1 VSERVVIIG
10 GDAGGMAAVSQ
21 LRKGLPDA
29 EVVALERGHWTSY
42 SACGIPYVVGGVVT
56 GGVERLVART
66 PEAHRAAG
74 TDVRIGHEAVA
85 IDLDAGEVHVA
96 TADAET
102 YRLGYDQLLIAT
114 GGTPIRPPLPG
125 IDLPFVHG
133 VQTLDDGADL
143 LCHAEADCQR
153 VVVVGSGYIGLEIA
167 EAFVERG
174 CTATVVERAAQPM
187 RTLDPDMGELVA
199 EAMVAHGIDLR
210 CQVDVVGFEPGVV
223 RTSAGPVEADLVV
236 LGIGVALSGWISS
249 VTGML
254 IATFVMSVGFHY
266 FETINKSLQLQLLP
280 KAEAPALIGRI
291 NSAGAA
297 AQFTTYAALAL
308 AGLIGWQVSRSSYDG
323 IFLLIGT
330 LCVVLTAIAFWFFGK
345 FQGPVPQRKELILRQ
360 RYWLYYAMTF
370 MSGARRQLFFA
381 FGGFLLVKKF
391 GFTVFDTAKLML
403 VTSLLNTLLAPQL
416 GKLVKLYGE
425 RRSIMFENA
434 VLIAVFAGYALTN
447 DWRVAAAL
455 FVIDGVFF
463 TLILAQATYFQK
475 IADPADVASTVSVAF
490 TINHIAAVAIPVSFG
505 LIGQNVN
512 YSIIFWLGCGIASTS
527 FLLSFLVPR
536 HAQPG
541 FETTLGGSARVQP
554 AE

>member
-1 VSERVVIIG
+1 MQ
-10 GDAGGMAAVSQ
+10 D
-21 LRKGLPDA
+21 K
-29 EVVALERGHWTSY
+29 
-42 SACGIPYVVGGVVT
+42 
-56 GGVERLVART
+56 
-66 PEAHRAAG
+66 
-74 TDVRIGHEAVA
+74 
-85 IDLDAGEVHVA
+85 VA
-96 TADAET
+96 TPVAPTVNLLGWGGAVHFLMALHFINWIGFAGWNAMLHNYTIEK
-102 YRLGYDQLLIAT
+102 LGYGWFEAGLTQTVREIPGFLAFTAVLWLLWF
-114 GGTPIRPPLPG
+114 RE
-125 IDLPFVHG
+125 
-133 VQTLDDGADL
+133 QT
-143 LCHAEADCQR
+143 
-153 VVVVGSGYIGLEIA
+153 
-167 EAFVERG
+167 
-174 CTATVVERAAQPM
+174 
-187 RTLDPDMGELVA
+187 VA
-199 EAMVAHGIDLR
+199 YVSLI
-210 CQVDVVGFEPGVV
+210 
-223 RTSAGPVEADLVV
+223 V

-297 AQFTTYAALAL
+297 AQFTTYGTLAL

-323 IFLLIGT
+323 IFLFIGT
-330 LCVVLTAIAFWFFGK
+330 LCAVLTAFAFWFFGR

-434 VLIAVFAGYALTN
+434 VLIAVFAGYALTS

-505 LIGQNVN
+505 LIGQNID
-512 YSIIFWLGCGIASTS
+512 YAIIFWLGCGIASTS

-536 HAQPG
+536 HPQPG
-541 FETTLGGSARVQP
+541 FETTLGGGARVQP

>member
-1 VSERVVIIG
+1 MIIG
-10 GDAGGMAAVSQ
+10 GDAGGMSAVSQ

-56 GGVERLVART
+56 GGVERLVARS

-74 TDVRIGHEAVA
+74 TDLRIGHEAVA

-96 TADAET
+96 PADAGT

-114 GGTPIRPPLPG
+114 GGMPIRPPLPG

-236 LGIGVALSGWISS
+236 LGIGVAPNTILAREAGLALGVQGSIRVDRRQETSS
-249 VTGML
+249 PGVWAAGDCCESRHLVTGQPVHVPL
-254 IATFVMSVGFHY
+254 GTYANKQGRVAG
-266 FETINKSLQLQLLP
+266 IN
-280 KAEAPALIGRI
+280 IGGGDAV
-291 NSAGAA
+291 SAG
-297 AQFTTYAALAL
+297 
-308 AGLIGWQVSRSSYDG
+308 
-323 IFLLIGT
+323 
-330 LCVVLTAIAFWFFGK
+330 VLGTAITKLCQTEIARTGLGENEAGRAGFDAVALCIRSTTIAGYFPGAA
-345 FQGPVPQRKELILRQ
+345 P
-360 RYWLYYAMTF
+360 MT
-370 MSGARRQLFFA
+370 
-381 FGGFLLVKKF
+381 V
-391 GFTVFDTAKLML
+391 
-403 VTSLLNTLLAPQL
+403 
-416 GKLVKLYGE
+416 KLVVERGSGRLLGAQIVGGE
-425 RRSIMFENA
+425 
-434 VLIAVFAGYALTN
+434 G
-447 DWRVAAAL
+447 AAKR
-455 FVIDGVFF
+455 ID
-463 TLILAQATYFQK
+463 TC
-475 IADPADVASTVSVAF
+475 
-490 TINHIAAVAIPVSFG
+490 AVAITAG
-505 LIGQNVN
+505 LTVREVLDLDLAYAPPFSGV
-512 YSIIFWLGCGIASTS
+512 WDPIA
-527 FLLSFLVPR
+527 V
-536 HAQPG
+536 A
-541 FETTLGGSARVQP
+541 AREALKQI
-554 AE
+554 